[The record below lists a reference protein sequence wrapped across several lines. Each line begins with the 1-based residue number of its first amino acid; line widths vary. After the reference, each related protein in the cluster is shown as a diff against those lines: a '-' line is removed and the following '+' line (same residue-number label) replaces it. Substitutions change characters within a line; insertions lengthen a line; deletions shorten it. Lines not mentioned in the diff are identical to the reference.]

1 MDAYEAFA
9 NELNTPVS
17 KPVDSR
23 QVPNSTGGFV
33 YAVDH
38 WTRYKRFLSLGS
50 AGGSYYI
57 GEKNLTEENY
67 ECVVKCLLE
76 SPERALSLL
85 EDTVYNFKAAKLD
98 APVFVAT
105 LIAVNR
111 FLHDGSKS
119 AHEETLALQGTLHIR
134 LAKLLKTPSMF
145 FMFTRYYT
153 QFRGWSRWLRKFART
168 WYDVRS
174 VDSLDYLTNKYND
187 RQTWTHRD
195 MLRCAHPRISEDYN
209 RALMYGHLAQKINAE
224 DLPLSVEFKL
234 THLKHDLHAVDKDA
248 LSDTIAVNIAFALV
262 ENNAPW
268 EIVPTEFLNN
278 PIILR
283 ALIGTMEP
291 QALVRMANRA
301 TIARVENDF
310 CNRIYAIINEG
321 KKKIHPYNVLV
332 GLKTYAAGVGFK
344 GSLKWTPNRQTIDA
358 LELLLSYCFRN
369 ATVSTKR
376 IMVAMDISGSTTSYS
391 IAKSPLT
398 VREAIAA
405 MATAHNWQY
414 PHCHI
419 GAFDTSLQRVNARPN
434 GEPLSFNGLMKATDH
449 WGGGATDCS
458 LPLQY
463 ALAANEYYDAFI
475 IYTDN
480 EVNRGYHVVNL
491 LREYRAKINPSA
503 RFIVCAM
510 VANNFTI
517 NDPTDVFG
525 MDIAGFDATVPSAI
539 ANFIENE

>member
-9 NELNTPVS
+9 KDLNTPVS
-17 KPVDSR
+17 QPVDSR
-23 QVPNSTGGFV
+23 QVVNSTGGFV
-33 YAVDH
+33 HVVDH

-67 ECVVKCLLE
+67 ECVMKCLLE
-76 SPERALSLL
+76 SPERALALL

-111 FLHDGSKS
+111 FLHDGS
-119 AHEETLALQGTLHIR
+119 ATAQAEANQLQSTMHIR
-134 LAKLLKTPSMF
+134 LAKLLKTPTMF

-153 QFRGWSRWLRKFART
+153 EFRGWSRWLRKLART

-174 VDSLDYLTNKYND
+174 VSSLDYLTNKYND

-195 MLRCAHPRISEDYN
+195 MLRCAHPRISEDFN
-209 RALMYGHLAQKINAE
+209 RALMYGHLAQKIDAK
-224 DLPLSVEFKL
+224 DLPFAEEFRL
-234 THLKHDLHAVDKDA
+234 THLKRELHAINKDA
-248 LSDTIAVNIAFALV
+248 LSDKLALAIADVLI
-262 ENNAPW
+262 EKQAPW

-278 PIILR
+278 PAILS
-283 ALIGTMEP
+283 ALIRTMEP

-301 TIARVENDF
+301 TIAGVQDAF

-332 GLKTYAAGVGFK
+332 ALKTYAAGVGFK
-344 GSLKWTPNRQTIDA
+344 GTLKWTPQRQTIDA
-358 LELLLSYCFRN
+358 LELLLSYCFRM
-369 ATVSTKR
+369 TVSTKKV
-376 IMVAMDISGSTTSYS
+376 MVAMDISGSTTSYS

-398 VREAIAA
+398 VREGIAA
-405 MATAHNWQY
+405 MTTAHNWQY
-414 PHCHI
+414 PHCDI
-419 GAFDTSLQRVNARPN
+419 GAFDVGFDRVNARPN
-434 GEPLSFNGLMKATDH
+434 GEPLSFNGLMQATNA

-458 LPLQY
+458 LPLLT
-463 ALAANEYYDAFI
+463 ALVAKKYYDAFI

-480 EVNRGYHVVNL
+480 EVNRGYHVPKVL
-491 LREYRAKINPSA
+491 AEYRTKINPRA
-503 RFIVCAM
+503 KLIVCAM
-510 VANNFTI
+510 IANNFTI
-517 NDPTDVFG
+517 NDPADVYG
-525 MDIAGFDATVPSAI
+525 MDIAGFDGTVPTAI
-539 ANFIENE
+539 ANFIEDE